1 MFYKLALPW
10 INTWWCGR
18 GAEGRKFPLWNA
30 VEFVCR
36 QQNKG
41 WIIKVHHPLPI
52 LWAKGQVSLDAFECL
67 AVSSPGWHPPLEWV
81 PGSHSPGAGTSAV
94 ASLSLHNPLQAK
106 QRWESR
112 EMVWILHKSK
122 VSLVPRKQPRNE
134 QSHIISDSWLY
145 QKTHVVSEIKII
157 MVLLPSKQNILS
169 KNKKLSKELQL
180 NRMYSQFQILLT
192 HSPLFCFYWFCLRS
206 LWKGDKRV
214 ITEVEKDRLLA
225 GMKPSLS
232 QNNIWGLKSK

>member
-1 MFYKLALPW
+1 MNAHFDWLLGLEFNFQHPTEEQFKMFYKLALPW

-122 VSLVPRKQPRNE
+122 VSLVLQRAA
-134 QSHIISDSWLY
+134 
-145 QKTHVVSEIKII
+145 QKRTVTHH
-157 MVLLPSKQNILS
+157 L
-169 KNKKLSKELQL
+169 
-180 NRMYSQFQILLT
+180 RLLT
-192 HSPLFCFYWFCLRS
+192 
-206 LWKGDKRV
+206 
-214 ITEVEKDRLLA
+214 
-225 GMKPSLS
+225 LS
-232 QNNIWGLKSK
+232 ENTCSEWNKNHNGVVTLKAEHLVKE

>member
-36 QQNKG
+36 QQDKG

-122 VSLVPRKQPRNE
+122 VSLVLQRAAQKQTV
-134 QSHIISDSWLY
+134 
-145 QKTHVVSEIKII
+145 THH
-157 MVLLPSKQNILS
+157 L
-169 KNKKLSKELQL
+169 
-180 NRMYSQFQILLT
+180 RLLT
-192 HSPLFCFYWFCLRS
+192 
-206 LWKGDKRV
+206 
-214 ITEVEKDRLLA
+214 
-225 GMKPSLS
+225 LS
-232 QNNIWGLKSK
+232 ENTCSEWNKNHNGVVTLKAEHLVKE